1 MLQSRVRIAGIMA
14 AKVRSHS
21 CILPQFTW
29 FLRLQSFKYGARLM
43 ALGQIVRRCEVK
55 RRGDATPTNGARC
68 KSLMS
73 RFGGK
78 QQCIKF
84 VGPEQSDVTRCPRLW
99 DIGPTNQLGIGF
111 VPFAPPGQG
120 FLTGAVDMETSLAP
134 RDFWANTS
142 RTEPENRI
150 ALAGLLAQGNNI
162 VPIPAT
168 TQMPHLRD
176 NLAAE
181 QISFTDAEAPDA

>member
-1 MLQSRVRIAGIMA
+1 
-14 AKVRSHS
+14 
-21 CILPQFTW
+21 
-29 FLRLQSFKYGARLM
+29 
-43 ALGQIVRRCEVK
+43 
-55 RRGDATPTNGARC
+55 
-68 KSLMS
+68 MS

-84 VGPEQSDVTRCPRLW
+84 VGPEQSDVIHCPRLP
-99 DIGPTNQLGIGF
+99 DIWPTNQLGIGF
-111 VPFAPPGQG
+111 VPFAPLGQG
-120 FLTGAVDMETSLAP
+120 FLTGAGDMETSFAP

-142 RTEPENRI
+142 LTAPENRI
-150 ALAGLLAQGNNI
+150 ALAELLAQGNNI

-176 NLAAE
+176 NLDAA